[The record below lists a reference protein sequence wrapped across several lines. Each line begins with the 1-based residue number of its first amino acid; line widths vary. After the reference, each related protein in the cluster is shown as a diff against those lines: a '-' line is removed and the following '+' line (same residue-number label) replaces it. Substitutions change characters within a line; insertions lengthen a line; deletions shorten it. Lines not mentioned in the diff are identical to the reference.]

1 MLRMAYVNIHWLI
14 TATKN
19 NENDSK
25 KLITV
30 TNPEWDV
37 TQLFKQIQLSIY
49 SAQIIKRDYLFD
61 FVSPSSLQSPMF
73 KTSTFQEADLYE
85 IAVRA
90 FLSYLTE
97 NEKQISTNV
106 KWTQEMVNT
115 IILVEDNI
123 VKVATADTGLFKEIK
138 DKLKNEKNCVV
149 KEEDRLT
156 LLYAK

>member
-1 MLRMAYVNIHWLI
+1 MAYVNIHWLI

-30 TNPEWDV
+30 TNPEWDI

-61 FVSPSSLQSPMF
+61 FVSPVSLQTPIF

-85 IAVRA
+85 ISVRA

-97 NEKQISTNV
+97 NEKQISTDVN
-106 KWTQEMVNT
+106 WSQQMVNT
-115 IILVEDNI
+115 VILVEDNI
-123 VKVATADTGLFKEIK
+123 VKVATADAELFKAIK
-138 DKLKNEKNCVV
+138 DKLKNEKNCVI
-149 KEEDRLT
+149 KEGNRLS
-156 LLYAK
+156 LLFAK